1 MPVTYATIQDMR
13 DRGVTPEQA
22 GDDAV
27 TRALLRATIVVD
39 AYCGRNFWKREQTY
53 YLDGN
58 GKPSLFLE
66 DRPVLDVLELTVD
79 EYLLDADEFVVYG
92 EPGYIRLAEGMSIF
106 TGYPGV
112 FPQGTQNIAV
122 HGWFGYEE
130 VPPEVNEACVILAL
144 AFLRQ
149 TLTGGGVGQSQANS
163 TEKAIGISSIRL
175 DDLSVSFEYP
185 SGVASETSNKKST
198 GLTDADRLLWR
209 FRKDLEAVAI

>member
-1 MPVTYATIQDMR
+1 MPDAYATIQDIR

-22 GDDAV
+22 DDAAV
-27 TRALLRATIVVD
+27 TNALLRAGVAIE
-39 AYCGRNFWKREQTY
+39 AYCGRNFWKREETY
-53 YLDGN
+53 YLDGD
-58 GKPSLFLE
+58 GKPSLFLD
-66 DRPVLDVLELTVD
+66 DRPVLEVLELEVD

-92 EPGYIRLAEGMSIF
+92 EAGYIRLAEGTSIY

-112 FPQGTQNIAV
+112 FPQGTQNVEV

-130 VPPEVNEACVILAL
+130 VPPEVKEACILL
-144 AFLRQ
+144 CLTFLRQ
-149 TLTGGGVGQSQANS
+149 ALTGGGVSQSQANS
-163 TEKAIGISSIRL
+163 TEKAIGISSVRL

-185 SGVASETSNKKST
+185 GGVASETSNKKST